1 MKKRLLSYIVVVII
15 LLISFACTLPGTGN
29 NNQDTPTM
37 EIISPT
43 ATNTTV
49 SPAVSNQ
56 CEGFSGELEVFV
68 MAGPGAAVGLEPF
81 AIGNFPISA
90 SLQDGIY
97 QVTGGGPADYYDLY
111 SADWG
116 TYEVTM
122 DLDISIEGAC
132 DPTGDPGKLDLTVT
146 MSGSQNV
153 VVESPGLSGE
163 YPWNGTNSVNMV
175 LPINE
180 GASAAGEGWQCILHP
195 NS

>member
-1 MKKRLLSYIVVVII
+1 MKKELLYTIAVVCI
-15 LLISFACTLPGTGN
+15 LLTSFACTLPGTGN
-29 NNQDTPTM
+29 NNQNTPTS

-43 ATNTTV
+43 ATNTV
-49 SPAVSNQ
+49 MSPAVSNP
-56 CEGFSGELEVFV
+56 CEGFSGKLDVSV

-81 AIGNFPISA
+81 AIGSFPVSA
-90 SLQDGIY
+90 SFQDGIY

-122 DLDISIEGAC
+122 DLDISIEGIC
-132 DPTGDPGKLDLTVT
+132 DPSSDPGKLDLTVT

-180 GASAAGEGWQCILHP
+180 GASAAGEGWQCVLHLNP
-195 NS
+195 

>member
-1 MKKRLLSYIVVVII
+1 MKKKLLFYIAVVII
-15 LLISFACTLPGTGN
+15 LLISFSCTLSGTGN
-29 NNQDTPTM
+29 SNQETPTA

-43 ATNTTV
+43 ATNTAI
-49 SPAVSNQ
+49 SAAVSNQ

-90 SLQDGIY
+90 TLLDGTY
-97 QVTGGGPADYYDLY
+97 QVTGGGPTNYYDLY

-132 DPTGDPGKLDLTVT
+132 DPSSDPGKLNLIVT

>member
-1 MKKRLLSYIVVVII
+1 
-15 LLISFACTLPGTGN
+15 
-29 NNQDTPTM
+29 
-37 EIISPT
+37 
-43 ATNTTV
+43 
-49 SPAVSNQ
+49 
-56 CEGFSGELEVFV
+56 

-81 AIGNFPISA
+81 AIGSFPISA
-90 SLQDGIY
+90 ALLDGIY

-122 DLDISIEGAC
+122 DLDISIEGIC
-132 DPTGDPGKLDLTVT
+132 DPSSDPGKLDLTVT

-175 LPINE
+175 I
-180 GASAAGEGWQCILHP
+180 AY
-195 NS
+195 